1 MGPPRKI
8 RQGNSWQA
16 MFPGIAA
23 VRLDTQG
30 HGLSVSIR
38 FTRESQAPPVRV
50 VREGDSDFG
59 EATLVREVNLLDR
72 YSLTV
77 TQLARNV
84 GLTTPRTSALIWF
97 LRMREDDACYIE
109 FIISRSRTGSGVLK
123 RYSPRAQQRLL
134 EALPN
139 VDMNAVWRQYRSRP
153 SQVR

>member
-1 MGPPRKI
+1 
-8 RQGNSWQA
+8 

-59 EATLVREVNLLDR
+59 EATLVREVNFLDR

-109 FIISRSRTGSGVLK
+109 FIISRSRTGSG
-123 RYSPRAQQRLL
+123 LL
-134 EALPN
+134 
-139 VDMNAVWRQYRSRP
+139 RG
-153 SQVR
+153 

>member
-1 MGPPRKI
+1 
-8 RQGNSWQA
+8 

-38 FTRESQAPPVRV
+38 FKRESQAPPVRV

-109 FIISRSRTGSGVLK
+109 FIISRSRTGSG
-123 RYSPRAQQRLL
+123 LL
-134 EALPN
+134 
-139 VDMNAVWRQYRSRP
+139 RG
-153 SQVR
+153 